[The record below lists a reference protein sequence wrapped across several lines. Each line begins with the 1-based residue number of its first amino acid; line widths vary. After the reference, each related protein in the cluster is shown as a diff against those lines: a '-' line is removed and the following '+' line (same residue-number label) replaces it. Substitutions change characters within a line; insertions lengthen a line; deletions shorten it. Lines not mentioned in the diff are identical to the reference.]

1 MLAALVLLFA
11 FALVVGW
18 EVFCL
23 ADLARADKVRFLP
36 KWGWA
41 AACLIQIPL
50 GGVLYLLL
58 GRVWGAMRLAER
70 ATTGLASHL

>member
-1 MLAALVLLFA
+1 MIAALVLLLA
-11 FALVVGW
+11 LALALALVVGW

-41 AACLIQIPL
+41 VACLIQIPL

-58 GRVWGAMRLAER
+58 GRVWRRDAAR
-70 ATTGLASHL
+70 